1 VKTVAVTT
9 SFDVV
14 LVGGGGAGLRAAIAI
29 AEFAPALRVAVVSK
43 VYPMRSHTV
52 SAEGGA
58 AGVIAADDSHDE
70 HCYDTIS
77 GGDWLADQDA
87 VDAFVRE
94 APQELL
100 RLEHWGCPWSRE
112 PDGRIAVRP
121 FGGMKK
127 MRTWFAADKTGFHM
141 LHTLFQTSLKYTG
154 VVRYDEWFVT
164 KLLVDDGRVH
174 GVIAIEIATGRIE
187 VIPARAVILCTGG
200 CGKVFPFTTNA
211 SIKTGDGMA
220 LAYRAGAP
228 LKDMEFVQYHPTGLP
243 FTGIL
248 ITEAARA
255 EGGYLINKD
264 GYRYLQDYALGKPQP
279 KPVLRTME
287 LGPRDRLS
295 QAFVKELEKGRT
307 IDTPYGPVVHLDL
320 RHLGAALIN
329 RKLPFV
335 RELCLKYQNIDP
347 VTQLIPVRPVV
358 HYMMGGVHTDIDGA
372 TPLAGLYA
380 AGEVACVSIN
390 GANRLGSNSL
400 PELLVFGARAGR
412 AAAEYATKAR
422 EPERHA
428 EAQLKDELRRLETE
442 RVEPGGRE
450 RIADLRQEMQAA
462 MEASAGIYRT
472 GTSLSGGV
480 DALRGLQERARD
492 LRVEDQSRTF
502 NTERIAALELSFMLD
517 IAEAIVASALERQE
531 SRGAHQRTD
540 FPRRDDD
547 RFLAHSLA
555 ERAPDGACRV
565 RYLPV
570 SITRWPPAERVY
582 GEAPATQGPPEHG
595 TKDERSHHAS
605 RRTVPS

>member
-1 VKTVAVTT
+1 VTPA
-9 SFDVV
+9 FDVV

-29 AEFAPALRVAVVSK
+29 AEASPTLRVAVVSK

-58 AGVIAADDSHDE
+58 AGVIASDDSLDE
-70 HCYDTIS
+70 HCYDSIS

-87 VDAFVRE
+87 VEAFVKE

-112 PDGRIAVRP
+112 SDGRVAVRP

-141 LHTLFQTSLKYTG
+141 LHTLFQTSLKYSS

-164 KLLVDDGRVH
+164 RLLVDDGVVQ
-174 GVIAIEIATGRIE
+174 GVVAFELATGKIE
-187 VIPARAVILCTGG
+187 AITARAVILCTGG

-211 SIKTGDGMA
+211 AIKTGDGMG

-255 EGGYLINKD
+255 EGGHLINKD

-295 QAFVKELEKGRT
+295 QAFMKEVDKGRT
-307 IDTPYGPVVHLDL
+307 IPTPYGPVVHLDL
-320 RHLGAALIN
+320 RHLGEKLIN
-329 RKLPFV
+329 TKLPFV
-335 RELCLKYQNIDP
+335 RELCMKYQNIDP
-347 VTQLIPVRPVV
+347 VKELIPVRPVV

-372 TPLAGLYA
+372 TPLPGLFA

-412 AAAEYATKAR
+412 AAADYAAR
-422 EPERHA
+422 AKDPGA
-428 EAQLKDELRRLETE
+428 TVTAQFKDEERRLERE
-442 RVEPGGRE
+442 LLHSRAGE
-450 RIADLRQEMQAA
+450 RIADVRQDMQRT
-462 MEASAGIYRT
+462 MEECAGIYR
-472 GTSLSGGV
+472 SGA
-480 DALRGLQERARD
+480 ALTRGAAQLRQLQERTGH
-492 LRVEDQSRTF
+492 LQIEDQSRTF
-502 NTERIAALELSFMLD
+502 NTERVAILELSFMLD
-517 IAEAIVASALERQE
+517 VAEAIVNSALRREE
-531 SRGAHQRTD
+531 SRGAHQRID
-540 FPRRDDD
+540 FPARNDQRY
-547 RFLAHSLA
+547 LAHSLA
-555 ERAPDGACRV
+555 ERQPDGSCRI

-570 SITRWPPAERVY
+570 TITRWPPAERVY
-582 GEAPATQGPPEHG
+582 GEAPA
-595 TKDERSHHAS
+595 DERSHYAA
-605 RRTVPS
+605 RRPVPSGGGV